1 MNTENTLF
9 WLPTPIFWGVL
20 AAWIPIPP
28 SILVGF
34 FFAIITY
41 ALLSFL
47 LSLRDWEDGPEV
59 FELNEPLIPSVGSQ
73 AILNLP
79 NIEETGS
86 IEAGI
91 WEKPLQFVP
100 IPIEAKSDWRV

>member
-59 FELNEPLIPSVGSQ
+59 FELN
-73 AILNLP
+73 
-79 NIEETGS
+79 
-86 IEAGI
+86 
-91 WEKPLQFVP
+91 
-100 IPIEAKSDWRV
+100 